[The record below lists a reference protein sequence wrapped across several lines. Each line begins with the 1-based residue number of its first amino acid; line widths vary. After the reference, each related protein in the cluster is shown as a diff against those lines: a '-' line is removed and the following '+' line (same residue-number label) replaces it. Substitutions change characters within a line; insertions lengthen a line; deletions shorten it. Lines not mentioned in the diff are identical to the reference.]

1 MRGRHGGHLGWW
13 RVSLGSRHFF
23 SALWA
28 EQGWACEPR
37 GSAGLER
44 RAEGLRLCVACA
56 VSEGPGRP
64 TPHSSS

>member
-13 RVSLGSRHFF
+13 RVSLGSRRFF

-44 RAEGLRLCVACA
+44 RAEGLRWPRAGDGVLQ
-56 VSEGPGRP
+56 SGMLLR
-64 TPHSSS
+64 TLF